1 MNYIPDIGKAGKI
14 DRLCNPFT
22 MLSLDSADTGISE
35 TGEKTRRVRYVRFA
49 VYFHMG
55 TREWAKR
62 SGGKEK
68 ERKCGGDRDG
78 ERQERQHVRPTSVE
92 SDETLLDS
100 APGISRGNG
109 GLILR
114 RKFLTSR
121 TFEPGRGEAF
131 KVLSSRRFPDA
142 QLGPQEMAEY
152 RNACS
157 ISINSFGRSNA

>member
-1 MNYIPDIGKAGKI
+1 MKKRDVC
-14 DRLCNPFT
+14 DMSVSR
-22 MLSLDSADTGISE
+22 
-35 TGEKTRRVRYVRFA
+35 
-49 VYFHMG
+49 FHMG
-55 TREWAKR
+55 GRESEREGRTGK
-62 SGGKEK
+62 GGP
-68 ERKCGGDRDG
+68 GGTAGDGDG

-131 KVLSSRRFPDA
+131 KVLSSFPDA
-142 QLGPQEMAEY
+142 RVEARDGGISRTRARYRPTRSAEVTL
-152 RNACS
+152 NALEYIPEGKREDS
-157 ISINSFGRSNA
+157 YLTR

>member
-1 MNYIPDIGKAGKI
+1 MSVS
-14 DRLCNPFT
+14 RFT
-22 MLSLDSADTGISE
+22 STWNRGSE
-35 TGEKTRRVRYVRFA
+35 RKGRRGGGGEK
-49 VYFHMG
+49 G
-55 TREWAKR
+55 KRETAR
-62 SGGKEK
+62 
-68 ERKCGGDRDG
+68 DRDR

-121 TFEPGRGEAF
+121 TFEPGRREAF

-142 QLGPQEMAEY
+142 RVEAARDGGISRTRARYRPTRSAEVTED
-152 RNACS
+152 S
-157 ISINSFGRSNA
+157 LTLSNTFPKVKEVLVQ